1 MCPGSG
7 EAISREPGSEAPGAG
22 RGVPVEGAV
31 GSREREQQGP
41 GNGSNESREREQPVP
56 RAGRQRT
63 ERCTAISCRVR
74 GCTEIVSGHIT
85 SSTRPAHKKWFISGS
100 VQDMYGTGHVSCA
113 GRKPPGSTGN
123 LKYPG
128 KCAAISHTETRDFV
142 PCDSRRYTP
151 NLTSI
156 PKNVTTEILLLM
168 LNDIKELTNIPEMP
182 NLTLLDLS
190 YNRLRTFPWSSL
202 KNAPTI
208 CKLKLNNNE
217 ISKVDAYVDFPQTL
231 EYLYLQ
237 CNRIT
242 TIPETFLHGL
252 KPRKETFY
260 LRIWQ
265 NPLLCDCKIQWIAR
279 FRRCVWEHRQEGCVN
294 ASPGRARKCI
304 QDKCNFHPN
313 GVAVILDWLQ
323 KTNKLTSVK
332 PPTPGQSLRCDS
344 PQELKGTLLRN
355 ISLPTCTSAN
365 DSANSQQ
372 TSSTDKLETREPQ
385 KPSAETEPPTLV
397 TNTWERTTVNTPK
410 LSLFWKRLIS
420 GILGGALALFVA
432 AFIIRCISHCRK
444 RRRACFN
451 NMASAPT
458 LPTRTGN
465 RLQMIVSVDQS
476 DSTVD
481 GHRQC
486 SPSVHSRCKPDPH
499 VNPKS
504 TSTALPLQTV
514 STMSVSKVVNV
525 DQGQSSNDTLSPSVH
540 SLCKPDP
547 QINPKS
553 TATALPLQTVSKMS
567 VSKLVNVDQGQ
578 TSNTTLG
585 ANVHIDTRRRR
596 KQSAGQVPNLKTIPK
611 NVTVKSLLLN
621 TNDIEELTNIPEMP
635 KLFLLD
641 LSFNRLRRFPWSSLK
656 NASNIL
662 HLKLNNNEI
671 SKVDAYVDF
680 PQSLTYLHLQFN
692 RITTI
697 AESFL
702 HGFKSQKQTF
712 YLRIWQNPLLCDC
725 KIQWIARLRR
735 CVWEHRDEGCVN
747 ASPVRVMKCILAKCN
762 FHPNGVA
769 VILDW
774 LQLNDQAIVKQRSS
788 EEFLRCD
795 SPQELKGNLL
805 RDVSLPTCAAP
816 NSSGSPQQTSSPD
829 NLGIHE
835 SEKVPTETEPP
846 TLVIY
851 SWERSTGSQLASL
864 AERWLFWL

>member
-1 MCPGSG
+1 
-7 EAISREPGSEAPGAG
+7 
-22 RGVPVEGAV
+22 
-31 GSREREQQGP
+31 
-41 GNGSNESREREQPVP
+41 
-56 RAGRQRT
+56 
-63 ERCTAISCRVR
+63 
-74 GCTEIVSGHIT
+74 
-85 SSTRPAHKKWFISGS
+85 
-100 VQDMYGTGHVSCA
+100 
-113 GRKPPGSTGN
+113 
-123 LKYPG
+123 
-128 KCAAISHTETRDFV
+128 
-142 PCDSRRYTP
+142 
-151 NLTSI
+151 
-156 PKNVTTEILLLM
+156 
-168 LNDIKELTNIPEMP
+168 MP

-313 GVAVILDWLQ
+313 GVAVILDWLK
-323 KTNKLTSVK
+323 KTHKLISVK

-355 ISLPTCTSAN
+355 ISLPTCASAN

-372 TSSTDKLETREPQ
+372 TSSTDKLETHEPQ

-397 TNTWERTTVNTPK
+397 TNSWEGTTVNTPK
-410 LSLFWKRLIS
+410 LSLFWKRLIAC
-420 GILGGALALFVA
+420 ILGGALALFVA

-486 SPSVHSRCKPDPH
+486 SPSDPQI
-499 VNPKS
+499 NPKS
-504 TSTALPLQTV
+504 TATALTLQTV
-514 STMSVSKVVNV
+514 SKMSVSKLVNV

-553 TATALPLQTVSKMS
+553 TATALPLQT
-567 VSKLVNVDQGQ
+567 
-578 TSNTTLG
+578 
-585 ANVHIDTRRRR
+585 
-596 KQSAGQVPNLKTIPK
+596 
-611 NVTVKSLLLN
+611 
-621 TNDIEELTNIPEMP
+621 
-635 KLFLLD
+635 
-641 LSFNRLRRFPWSSLK
+641 
-656 NASNIL
+656 
-662 HLKLNNNEI
+662 
-671 SKVDAYVDF
+671 
-680 PQSLTYLHLQFN
+680 
-692 RITTI
+692 
-697 AESFL
+697 
-702 HGFKSQKQTF
+702 
-712 YLRIWQNPLLCDC
+712 
-725 KIQWIARLRR
+725 IQWIARLRR

-747 ASPVRVMKCILAKCN
+747 ASPVRVMRCILAKCN

-774 LQLNDQAIVKQRSS
+774 LQLDGYPIVKQRTS

-805 RDVSLPTCAAP
+805 RDVSLPTCASP
-816 NSSGSPQQTSSPD
+816 NSSGSPQQTSSTD
-829 NLGIHE
+829 NAGVHE
-835 SEKVPTETEPP
+835 SERVPTETEPP

-851 SWERSTGSQLASL
+851 SWERTTVRTSEFSLLWKGLTAGILGGALAL
-864 AERWLFWL
+864 FVAAFIIRWKKVLYRRT